1 MNDHCQTRFG
11 VTPAPFDLV
20 KNWKFDDLKNAGA
33 THILFTNGLN
43 DGWSVGGLQHNISDT
58 LLALNFEN
66 GAHHSDLSG
75 VGPSNR
81 DTDDIKKGFVQIKN
95 ILEDWLAMV
104 SKGGTSEPS
113 QSQLRKRKDW
123 LATSRRTMTRS
134 SVTKIVKR

>member
-1 MNDHCQTRFG
+1 
-11 VTPAPFDLV
+11 
-20 KNWKFDDLKNAGA
+20 
-33 THILFTNGLN
+33 
-43 DGWSVGGLQHNISDT
+43 VGGLQHNISDT

-95 ILEDWLAMV
+95 ILEDWLVMV